1 MTYAIEALTA
11 VNAELVD
18 TNENLREQNARLVQ
32 ENAEL
37 RGKLN
42 RLTRIGKMWAEP
54 AALNSDPQNHNPLT
68 NSVYSA

>member
-1 MTYAIEALTA
+1 MTHAIEALTA

-42 RLTRIGKMWAEP
+42 SRIRVDAEKVDKP
-54 AALNSDPQNHNPLT
+54 E
-68 NSVYSA
+68 SVTMPVLWMIS